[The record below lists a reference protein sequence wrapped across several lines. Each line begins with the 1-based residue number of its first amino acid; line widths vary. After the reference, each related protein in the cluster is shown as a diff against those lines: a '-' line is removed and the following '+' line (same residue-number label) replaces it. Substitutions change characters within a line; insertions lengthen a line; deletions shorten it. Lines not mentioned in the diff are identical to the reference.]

1 MSNDLLSNGS
11 YGCVYHPGF
20 SCDGDIMHNKKI
32 VTKVQK
38 NNPSVIDAELE
49 ISKIVRTIPDYSKF
63 FVPIMKS
70 CKLDIGQIDAGG
82 LKDCKVISGNTRLVM
97 MYLKYIKSVP
107 YNTYI
112 LNIIKKPQTK
122 YNNIYCF
129 RQVIKSYIYILNSVS
144 KLLEKEIVHFDLHN
158 NNLIYDIN
166 HKLPLIIDFG
176 LSIEKRNLY
185 KFLSKSHFSLSAA
198 MSHYSIE
205 IHLLKY
211 IINNTLTKEKI
222 ISTSQQYITSIKDI
236 SIINEYYSNFL
247 NEYIKAV
254 VIYYSKFIN
263 INYKIVVTEIVKYWY
278 TWDNYATGLI
288 ILRSFNQMI
297 KKNIINKNNNIVKE
311 IYILIVKTI
320 HPNPTFR
327 LTVDQTLRELRKII
341 VSNNAHYKSLFH

>member
-20 SCDGDIMHNKKI
+20 SCDGDTMHNKKI

-129 RQVIKSYIYILNSVS
+129 RQVIKSYIYIFDYIDRQSSLR
-144 KLLEKEIVHFDLHN
+144 EKNI
-158 NNLIYDIN
+158 
-166 HKLPLIIDFG
+166 
-176 LSIEKRNLY
+176 
-185 KFLSKSHFSLSAA
+185 
-198 MSHYSIE
+198 
-205 IHLLKY
+205 
-211 IINNTLTKEKI
+211 
-222 ISTSQQYITSIKDI
+222 
-236 SIINEYYSNFL
+236 
-247 NEYIKAV
+247 
-254 VIYYSKFIN
+254 SKFYRAPLEWN
-263 INYKIVVTEIVKYWY
+263 IFDFHSSWRFPLKTKFIIYKKIKIM
-278 TWDNYATGLI
+278 
-288 ILRSFNQMI
+288 SFG
-297 KKNIINKNNNIVKE
+297 
-311 IYILIVKTI
+311 
-320 HPNPTFR
+320 
-327 LTVDQTLRELRKII
+327 
-341 VSNNAHYKSLFH
+341 